1 MQSKIGKRGRITA
14 GENAGFFVRVED
26 DSANTGGYL
35 ILCWRDG
42 TDEGFDNWVEKLT
55 DLDEFFME
63 SGWNVEWL
71 E

>member
-1 MQSKIGKRGRITA
+1 MQSKIGKRGRITT
-14 GENAGFFVRVED
+14 GEHAGFLVRVED

-35 ILCWRDG
+35 ILCSRNG
-42 TDEGFDNWVEKLT
+42 TSEGFDHWVENKT
-55 DLDEFFME
+55 DLDQLFIE